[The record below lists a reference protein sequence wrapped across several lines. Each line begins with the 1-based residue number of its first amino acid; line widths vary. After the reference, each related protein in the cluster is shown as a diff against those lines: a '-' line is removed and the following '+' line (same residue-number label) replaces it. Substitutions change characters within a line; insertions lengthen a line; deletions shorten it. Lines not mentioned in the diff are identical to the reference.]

1 MANRVNYKMLE
12 DNVAYIHLLEFTG
25 TCVED
30 FKTAVEQAQND
41 SARALVLDLRGNLGG
56 QLDMMLEIAD
66 VLLDEG
72 VVLTIQSRSGEDEV
86 YRSGDGMLGLP
97 LAVLVNGNSASASE
111 ALAGA
116 LQDRGVGYLIGTT
129 TYGKGIVQTT
139 YPP

>member
-1 MANRVNYKMLE
+1 M
-12 DNVAYIHLLEFTG
+12 
-25 TCVED
+25 
-30 FKTAVEQAQND
+30 
-41 SARALVLDLRGNLGG
+41 
-56 QLDMMLEIAD
+56 
-66 VLLDEG
+66 
-72 VVLTIQSRSGEDEV
+72 LTIQSRSGEDEV

-139 YPP
+139 YPLSESGGWVKMTTGAYYTPNGRCIHGEGLTPDLEISLPEEEAGKSVDLLTLEQDTQLRAALDYLR